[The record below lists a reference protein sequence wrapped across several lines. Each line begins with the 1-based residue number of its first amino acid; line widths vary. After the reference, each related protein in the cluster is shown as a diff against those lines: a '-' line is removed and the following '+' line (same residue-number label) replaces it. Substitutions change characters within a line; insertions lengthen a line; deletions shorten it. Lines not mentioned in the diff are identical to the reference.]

1 MIIKTLILTLIIR
14 YTQARRESR
23 RRMTMTEQARS
34 KDIASDAGHWYT
46 QSGEPMYTIIGKN
59 GNERPTTLRD
69 ARILNLLPSVTSIL
83 AMLPKPALITW
94 MKKQV
99 LMAALTLTRL
109 PNEADEAYIARI
121 MADADEQSR
130 MAREKGTAIHGA
142 IERFICGQSIGA
154 EYTIYVRGAITA
166 LAEYLDVI
174 PFLDRCEAEKSFA
187 NTELFY
193 GGKVDLHSRS
203 LGLVIDFKTKEF
215 TEDTE
220 KLAWDE
226 QKIQL
231 EAYRHGLGMPDDTR
245 MLNVFISTS
254 SPGLARVV
262 EHLPESKHWETF
274 QVLIMLYQILKRYNR
289 SKVQ

>member
-1 MIIKTLILTLIIR
+1 
-14 YTQARRESR
+14 
-23 RRMTMTEQARS
+23 MTEQTHS
-34 KDIASDAGHWYT
+34 KEIASEQGHWYT
-46 QSGEPMYTIIGKN
+46 KSGKTCYEIVGKN
-59 GNERPTTLRD
+59 GVLRPTTLRD
-69 ARILNLLPSVTSIL
+69 ARTLNLLPSVTSIL
-83 AMLPKPALITW
+83 GMLPKPALITW

-99 LMAALTLTRL
+99 LMSALTLTRL

-121 MADADEQSR
+121 LADADEQAR

-142 IERFICGQSIGA
+142 IERFICGQSIEK
-154 EYTIYVRGAITA
+154 EYTIYVRAAITA
-166 LAEYLDVI
+166 LTEYLDVI
-174 PFLDRCEAEKSFA
+174 PLLDQCEAEKSFA
-187 NTELFY
+187 NTELLY

-203 LGLVIDFKTKEF
+203 LGLIVDFKTKEF

-274 QVLIMLYQILKRYNR
+274 QACLMLWQVLKGYNG

>member
-1 MIIKTLILTLIIR
+1 
-14 YTQARRESR
+14 
-23 RRMTMTEQARS
+23 MTEQARS

-142 IERFICGQSIGA
+142 IERFICGQSIEK
-154 EYTIYVRGAITA
+154 EYTIYVRAAITA
-166 LAEYLDVI
+166 LTEYLDVI
-174 PFLDRCEAEKSFA
+174 PMLDQCVAEKSFA

-203 LGLVIDFKTKEF
+203 LGLIVDFKTKTF
-215 TEDTE
+215 NEDTE

-226 QKIQL
+226 QKIQI

-245 MLNVFISTS
+245 MINVFISTS
-254 SPGLARVV
+254 VPGLVKIV
-262 EHLPESKHWETF
+262 EHVAEAKHWETF
-274 QVLIMLYQILKRYNR
+274 QACLHLWQVLKGYYG

>member
-1 MIIKTLILTLIIR
+1 
-14 YTQARRESR
+14 
-23 RRMTMTEQARS
+23 MTEQTHS
-34 KDIASDAGHWYT
+34 KEIASEQGHWYT
-46 QSGEPMYTIIGKN
+46 KSGKTCYEIVGKN
-59 GNERPTTLRD
+59 GVLRPTTLRD
-69 ARILNLLPSVTSIL
+69 ARTLNLLPSVTSIL
-83 AMLPKPALITW
+83 GMLPKPALITW

-99 LMAALTLTRL
+99 LMSALTLTRL

-121 MADADEQSR
+121 LADADEQAR

-154 EYTIYVRGAITA
+154 EYTIHVRGAITA

-174 PFLDRCEAEKSFA
+174 PLLDKCDAEKSFA
-187 NTELFY
+187 SPELFY

-203 LGLVIDFKTKEF
+203 LGLIVDFKTKEF
-215 TEDTE
+215 NDDT
-220 KLAWDE
+220 KQLAWDE

-245 MLNVFISTS
+245 MINVFISTS
-254 SPGLARVV
+254 SPGLVRIV
-262 EHLPESKHWETF
+262 EHVAEAKHWETF
-274 QVLIMLYQILKRYNR
+274 QACLHLWQVLKGYNG

>member
-1 MIIKTLILTLIIR
+1 
-14 YTQARRESR
+14 
-23 RRMTMTEQARS
+23 MTEQAHS
-34 KDIASDAGHWYT
+34 KDYASDAGHWYT

-59 GNERPTTLRD
+59 GNARATTLRD
-69 ARILNLLPSVTSIL
+69 ARTLKLLPSVTSML
-83 AMLPKPALITW
+83 AILPKPALINW
-94 MKKQV
+94 KMKNV
-99 LMAALTLTRL
+99 LMSALTLTRL
-109 PNEADEAYIARI
+109 PDEPDEAYIARI
-121 MADADEQSR
+121 LADADEQAR

-142 IERFICGQSIGA
+142 IERFICGQSIEK
-154 EYTIYVRGAITA
+154 EYTIYVRAAITA
-166 LAEYLDVI
+166 LTEYLDVI
-174 PFLDRCEAEKSFA
+174 PLLDQCEAEKSFA
-187 NTELFY
+187 NTELLY

-203 LGLVIDFKTKEF
+203 LGLIVDFKTKEF

-262 EHLPESKHWETF
+262 EHLPEAKHWETF
-274 QVLIMLYQILKRYNR
+274 QACLKLWQVLKGYKCASI
-289 SKVQ
+289 VQ